1 MEREFPMTELG
12 DVHFRYLMVD
22 VVVNNVMGL
31 QTNLNS
37 LSSYMFKDP
46 VSCSRFVI
54 VDKSLT
60 VLYRRNIIRTA
71 LFNGATLPANR
82 TAGWVM
88 KRFLFRMLT
97 PRTLVLSPHT
107 RRGSR
112 NSSRRTISTV
122 SVSMVRL

>member
-1 MEREFPMTELG
+1 MTELG

-71 LFNGATLPANR
+71 PLTGVTLPVNR
-82 TAGWVM
+82 TAG
-88 KRFLFRMLT
+88 
-97 PRTLVLSPHT
+97 
-107 RRGSR
+107 
-112 NSSRRTISTV
+112 
-122 SVSMVRL
+122 